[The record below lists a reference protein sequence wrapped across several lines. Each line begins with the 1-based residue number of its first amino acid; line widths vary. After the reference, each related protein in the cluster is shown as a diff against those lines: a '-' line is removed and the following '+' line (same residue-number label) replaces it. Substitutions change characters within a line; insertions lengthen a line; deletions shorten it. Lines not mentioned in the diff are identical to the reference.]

1 MTRQDNLCLFVRAAL
16 LFGHVPLG
24 TVVEVRHDP
33 ALHIPGVGPRDV
45 VTITERD
52 DLRGRV

>member
-1 MTRQDNLCLFVRAAL
+1 MTRPDNLCLYVRAAL
-16 LFGHVPLG
+16 AFGHMPLG

-33 ALHIPGVGPRDV
+33 KLHIPGVGPRDV
-45 VTITERD
+45 VTITERE